1 MEPVNN
7 KIEVVYKK
15 VKISKR
21 LLAYFIDIGLFLM
34 TTFILFSIINIP
46 VTRSKWYQGNSDHL
60 TQLRNES
67 GLYEKGI
74 VIYTYLDNKK
84 DMTDQEK
91 KDLISSRIDTF
102 YQNTTYIS
110 NLEKMATQYNNRKL
124 KATSKGVHLFIV
136 DPEDESKIIENPVV
150 VYKKLYNFYKTEVSD
165 YAVGYLLKNTEYF
178 NCVKF
183 MFLTAAIEFVL
194 LLLVTY
200 TLYYLIFPLCIFRR
214 GRQTLG
220 MKLEKI
226 GLITVHADNITAGK
240 FVLRFF
246 FNLGVFVILDFVA
259 FLIPAIVSM
268 TMMFI
273 NKANQNLVNYVFN
286 DYAVDI
292 TNQQI
297 YLNAAEREE
306 SAFKLQEI
314 SIENKDL
321 RLK

>member
-1 MEPVNN
+1 MEQQNN

-15 VKISKR
+15 AKISKR
-21 LLAYFIDIGLFLM
+21 LLAYFIDIGLFLL
-34 TTFILFSIINIP
+34 TTFILFSVINIP
-46 VTRSKWYQGNSDHL
+46 VTRSKWYTGNTDHL
-60 TQLRNES
+60 TQLRNDS

-74 VIYTYLDNKK
+74 VIYTYLDKQK

-91 KDLISSRIDTF
+91 KDIISSRIDAF
-102 YQNTTYIS
+102 YNNSTYIS
-110 NLEKMATQYNNRKL
+110 NIESMQKQYNNRKL
-124 KATSKGVHLFIV
+124 KATSKGVHLFIYDTE
-136 DPEDESKIIENPVV
+136 DPTKIIENPVV
-150 VYKKLYNFYKTEVSD
+150 VYSKLYNFYKTEVSD
-165 YAVGYLLKNTEYF
+165 YSVGYLLKNTEYF

-183 MFLTAAIEFVL
+183 MFLTAVIEFVIIL
-194 LLLVTY
+194 LLTY
-200 TLYYLIFPLCIFRR
+200 TLYYLIFPIAIFRR
-214 GRQTLG
+214 GRQTIG

-226 GLITVHADNITAGK
+226 GLITVYADNIPAGK

-246 FNLGVFVILDFVA
+246 FNLGVFIVLDFVA

-314 SIENKDL
+314 SIENKDF

>member
-1 MEPVNN
+1 MEQQNN

-15 VKISKR
+15 AKISKR

-34 TTFILFSIINIP
+34 TTFILFSVINIP
-46 VTRSKWYQGNSDHL
+46 VTRSKWYTGNTNHL
-60 TQLRNES
+60 TQLRNAS
-67 GLYEKGI
+67 GLYEKGT
-74 VIYTYLDNKK
+74 VIYTYLDNQK
-84 DMTDQEK
+84 DMTDLEK
-91 KDLISSRIDTF
+91 KDIISARIDAF
-102 YQNTTYIS
+102 YVNSTYIS
-110 NLEKMATQYNNRKL
+110 NIESMQKQYNNRKL
-124 KATSKGVHLFIV
+124 KATSKGVHLFIYDEE
-136 DPEDESKIIENPVV
+136 DPTKIIENPVM
-150 VYKKLYNFYKTEVSD
+150 VYAKLYNFYKTEVSD
-165 YAVGYLLKNTEYF
+165 YSVGYLLKNAEYF

-183 MFLTAAIEFVL
+183 MFLTAAIEFVIIL
-194 LLLVTY
+194 LLTY
-200 TLYYLIFPLCIFRR
+200 TLYYLIFPIAIFRR
-214 GRQTLG
+214 GRQTIG

-226 GLITVHADNITAGK
+226 GLITVYADNITAGK

-246 FNLGVFVILDFVA
+246 FNLGVFVVLDFVA

-306 SAFKLQEI
+306 SSFKLQEI

>member
-1 MEPVNN
+1 MEQQNN

-15 VKISKR
+15 AKISKR
-21 LLAYFIDIGLFLM
+21 LLAYFIDIGLFLL
-34 TTFILFSIINIP
+34 TTFILFSVINIP
-46 VTRSKWYQGNSDHL
+46 VTRSKWYTGNTDHL
-60 TQLRNES
+60 TQLRNNS
-67 GLYEKGI
+67 GLYEKGT
-74 VIYTYLDNKK
+74 VIYTYLDKQK

-91 KDLISSRIDTF
+91 KDIISSRIDAF
-102 YQNTTYIS
+102 YNNSTYIS
-110 NLEKMATQYNNRKL
+110 NIENMQKQYNNRKL
-124 KATSKGVHLFIV
+124 KATSKGVHLFIYDTE
-136 DPEDESKIIENPVV
+136 DPTKIIENPVV
-150 VYKKLYNFYKTEVSD
+150 VYSKLYNFYKTEVSD
-165 YAVGYLLKNTEYF
+165 YSVGFLLKNPEYF

-183 MFLTAAIEFVL
+183 MFLTAAIEFVAL
-194 LLLVTY
+194 LLLTY
-200 TLYYLIFPLCIFRR
+200 TLYYLVFPLAIFRR

-226 GLITVHADNITAGK
+226 GLITVYADNIPAGK
-240 FVLRFF
+240 FILRFF
-246 FNLGVFVILDFVA
+246 FNLGVFIVLDFVA

-314 SIENKDL
+314 SIENKDF